1 MVVKLVG
8 RLPAS
13 MRWCALEGHMT
24 QTPFMKSLIVNLQ
37 EVNTHSDALIPM
49 EMDGMEDMYT

>member
-1 MVVKLVG
+1 
-8 RLPAS
+8 
-13 MRWCALEGHMT
+13 MRWFALEVHMT
-24 QTPFMKSLIVNLQ
+24 QTSFMKSLIVNLQ

>member
-1 MVVKLVG
+1 
-8 RLPAS
+8 
-13 MRWCALEGHMT
+13 MT

-49 EMDGMEDMYT
+49 EMDGMEDMYTWIINYTVMTSLVRLENLLVL